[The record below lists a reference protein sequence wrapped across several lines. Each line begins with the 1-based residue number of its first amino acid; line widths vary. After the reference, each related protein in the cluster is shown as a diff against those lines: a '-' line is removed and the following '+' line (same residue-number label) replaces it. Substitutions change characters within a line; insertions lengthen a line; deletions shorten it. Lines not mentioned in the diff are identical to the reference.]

1 VTIPARNSLFTR
13 FFLGS
18 LIAVCLC
25 VTFAFPGGA
34 SAEEIT
40 YRGFMVA
47 DGKIGDWQF
56 HNARVYL
63 TFQGDTANIQTMLFP
78 FSTSNPVDGA
88 AQVDIN
94 SGGTAT
100 VTIITPQKTVYAI
113 FQPGQIFVSMDHGDI
128 FSATPLPLAAFN
140 GARGVGFGTFN
151 ASSPGGIE
159 PAYPM
164 AIEDGTI
171 DWGDYSG
178 YLPANFINPELS
190 ELPANLFSNTAFSG
204 RVWSCV
210 GFPGSTCPSP
220 SFALSTNQGDLY
232 FYQSYLS
239 VTFDDAMSGGTF
251 VACRNAT
258 GCLSDS
264 GLTTYW
270 GHNNDTS
277 KPITYRAALL
287 ANVTLGAT
295 TYHRAEVYLSF
306 NSDVATAVPFHDM
319 TSAGYM
325 NSVGQ
330 ASARI
335 VSGNQIVEANFY
347 AGQLYVYYDQTHGTG
362 GFGSVGGGRGYP
374 FALTSFQDS
383 NGLVEDNLIGA
394 VTDILGNPA
403 HAVNYSAP
411 TANVVTNLTQ
421 TFQLAGGASSCVS
434 LDPVS
439 SICSNVSP
447 VALKTDK
454 GNFLITEPYTI
465 DATALNGTQ
474 PFSVNWGIFWA
485 EIP

>member
-1 VTIPARNSLFTR
+1 VIIPVRNSLFTR

-18 LIAVCLC
+18 LMTVCLIL
-25 VTFAFPGGA
+25 TFALPRGA

-63 TFQGDTANIQTMLFP
+63 TFKGDTANIQTMLFP
-78 FSTSNPVDGA
+78 FNTSNPVDGA

-100 VTIITPQKTVYAI
+100 VTIMTPLKTVYAV
-113 FQPGQIFVSMDHGDI
+113 FKPGQIFVSLDHGDI

-140 GARGVGFGTFN
+140 GARGVGFGTFH

-159 PAYPM
+159 PGYPM
-164 AIEDGTI
+164 AIEDGTV

-178 YLPANFINPELS
+178 FNFVSPELS
-190 ELPANLFSNTAFSG
+190 GLSADLLSNTGFSG
-204 RVWSCV
+204 RVYSCV
-210 GFPGSTCPSP
+210 GFPGSSCPSP

-232 FYQSYLS
+232 FYQSYLNLG
-239 VTFDDAMSGGTF
+239 FHDAMSGGIF

-270 GHNNDTS
+270 GHNTYTS

-287 ANVTLGAT
+287 ADVTLGDK
-295 TYHRAEVYLSF
+295 TYYGAEVYLGFKSE
-306 NSDVATAVPFHDM
+306 VATAVPFHDI
-319 TSAGYM
+319 TSSGYL
-325 NSVGQ
+325 NGVGQ

-335 VSGNQIVEANFY
+335 VSGSEVVEFNFN
-347 AGQLYVYYDQTHGTG
+347 AGQLYVYYDQTHGTA
-362 GFGSVGGGRGYP
+362 GFGSVAGGRGYP
-374 FALTSFQDS
+374 FALTSFQDN
-383 NGLVEDNLIGA
+383 NGLVEDNLIAA
-394 VTDILGNPA
+394 VTDILHNPGNA
-403 HAVNYSAP
+403 GNYSAP
-411 TANVVTNLTQ
+411 TASVVVNLTQ
-421 TFQLAGGASSCVS
+421 AFQLAGGASSCVS

-439 SICSNVSP
+439 SNCSNSSP
-447 VALKTDK
+447 VALKTDR
-454 GNFLITEPYTI
+454 GNFLIYEPYTI
-465 DATALNGTQ
+465 DATGSSQ